1 MNDQTLAEKAA
12 GGCRASF
19 AALIERHDE
28 RIYRL
33 AWRICGTQAQ
43 AICGWRRRLTHAD
56 EPLRDEI
63 VLAGEFYGLAT
74 ERECRRKEYGAVER
88 LHIQRLIHCFKT
100 ITFTA
105 AGHNTPIAAPIR
117 KRNSIR
123 ELASALCR

>member
-63 VLAGEFYGLAT
+63 VLAGEFYGLWRLTANAGERNMVRSRGLEPPRVAPQRPQRCASTSSAT
-74 ERECRRKEYGAVER
+74 
-88 LHIQRLIHCFKT
+88 
-100 ITFTA
+100 TA
-105 AGHNTPIAAPIR
+105 QFAR
-117 KRNSIR
+117 
-123 ELASALCR
+123 LASIALKACML

>member
-88 LHIQRLIHCFKT
+88 TRTSTSCPTATSTLRVYQFRHDRT
-100 ITFTA
+100 IC
-105 AGHNTPIAAPIR
+105 TPGLNRP
-117 KRNSIR
+117 
-123 ELASALCR
+123 